1 MHNVGFFPMNSG
13 KIVFDVL
20 VRFASKKL
28 KFLPMSAK
36 NTIFVGETG
45 VKILPIALLWSI
57 NQSNSLQRNMEFR
70 NVLLVIIV
78 RTEGLKVLS

>member
-1 MHNVGFFPMNSG
+1 
-13 KIVFDVL
+13 
-20 VRFASKKL
+20 
-28 KFLPMSAK
+28 MSAK